1 MGLRIFCVALSF
13 FFFMSASHAGHQD
26 STVTVSGLGEVRVK
40 PDTASIS
47 VGSVATAP
55 AAVEAMARASRAMEE
70 IIDAARKAGVAERDL
85 RTQTVSVSPTYK
97 RTNNNR
103 GQRPEI
109 SGYRAQQRLR
119 VTIRKIAMA
128 GGIMDTLVKAGA
140 NEVGGIN
147 FSVTERAALVDEAR
161 KKAVAAAR
169 HAADILATEAG
180 LKLGAALKIEV
191 VARAFSPRTDDER
204 SVKPGARFARRN
216 RCFGSGA
223 RGFLPCERCPDKIT
237 KAHDDTSLQ
246 HPIAHQRGV

>member
-1 MGLRIFCVALSF
+1 MTGFRILCIALSYLLF
-13 FFFMSASHAGHQD
+13 VSASHAGHQD
-26 STVTVSGLGEVRVK
+26 STVTVAGVGEVRIK

-55 AAVEAMARASRAMEE
+55 AAVEAMARTSRAMQK
-70 IIDAARKAGVAERDL
+70 IIAAASKAGVEDKDL

-119 VTIRKIAMA
+119 VTVRKIDVA
-128 GGIMDTLVKAGA
+128 GEIMDTLVKAGA
-140 NEVGGIN
+140 NEVGGIS

-169 HAADILATEAG
+169 HAANILATEAG
-180 LKLGAALKIEV
+180 LKLGAALKIEEVSSSPVHFRQERMMSAQSSRVPVSPGEIAVSVRVRV
-191 VARAFSPRTDDER
+191 VFYLVNA
-204 SVKPGARFARRN
+204 K
-216 RCFGSGA
+216 
-223 RGFLPCERCPDKIT
+223 
-237 KAHDDTSLQ
+237 
-246 HPIAHQRGV
+246 

>member
-1 MGLRIFCVALSF
+1 MMGLRILCIVFAF
-13 FFFMSASHAGHQD
+13 FFFATPSHAGHQD
-26 STVTVSGLGEVRVK
+26 STVTVAGVGEVRVK

-47 VGSVATAP
+47 VGSIATAS
-55 AAVEAMARASRAMEE
+55 AAVEAMARASRAMEK
-70 IIDAARKAGVAERDL
+70 IIDAAGKAGVADKDL

-119 VTIRKIAMA
+119 VTVRKIAMA
-128 GGIMDTLVKAGA
+128 GEIMDTLVKAGA
-140 NEVGGIN
+140 NEVGGIS

-180 LKLGAALKIEV
+180 LRLGAALKIEEVSSSPVQFRQERMMSAQSSRVPVSPGEIAVSVRVRV
-191 VARAFSPRTDDER
+191 VFYLVNADRT
-204 SVKPGARFARRN
+204 K
-216 RCFGSGA
+216 
-223 RGFLPCERCPDKIT
+223 
-237 KAHDDTSLQ
+237 
-246 HPIAHQRGV
+246 